1 MFSCSAVLF
10 LGITAWQSVSLQI
23 SQKAHEKN
31 CCVSFGKTGW
41 QRKKKKEVL
50 ECVTAL
56 LGFGKITESLGC
68 TYWCH
73 NSNRTRNSLGD
84 RAHYSEHVVTH
95 CEDRGTAQQWKRV
108 SGKS

>member
-1 MFSCSAVLF
+1 MKRTAVFPLEK
-10 LGITAWQSVSLQI
+10 LDGSV
-23 SQKAHEKN
+23 
-31 CCVSFGKTGW
+31 
-41 QRKKKKEVL
+41 RKKKEVL

-73 NSNRTRNSLGD
+73 NSNWTRNSLGD
-84 RAHYSEHVVTH
+84 RAHVVTH